1 MPSWGPWSRPT
12 RQHQLPW
19 RIRKL
24 ATKDFLRGS
33 KRRVQFTVILWMDV
47 GESITMFFSD
57 FIQLWFFFLDITTA
71 IQPSVT
77 VEILVMLFISFIYMC
92 VIKWSSY
99 QAQVHFTED
108 TLGRVRYRYDM
119 SECEQV
125 MLFIWESFRFNITC
139 ILEEIHSFNANYYTS
154 ALHRSLFFIFSQHTR
169 IFSMHFFPQ
178 LFLSTL

>member
-1 MPSWGPWSRPT
+1 M
-12 RQHQLPW
+12 LE
-19 RIRKL
+19 
-24 ATKDFLRGS
+24 
-33 KRRVQFTVILWMDV
+33 RVLQCFSLILYSCD
-47 GESITMFFSD
+47 
-57 FIQLWFFFLDITTA
+57 FFFLDITTA

-125 MLFIWESFRFNITC
+125 MLFI
-139 ILEEIHSFNANYYTS
+139 
-154 ALHRSLFFIFSQHTR
+154 
-169 IFSMHFFPQ
+169 
-178 LFLSTL
+178 

>member
-1 MPSWGPWSRPT
+1 MNGC
-12 RQHQLPW
+12 W
-19 RIRKL
+19 REYYNV
-24 ATKDFLRGS
+24 F
-33 KRRVQFTVILWMDV
+33 
-47 GESITMFFSD
+47 
-57 FIQLWFFFLDITTA
+57 LWFYTVVIFFFFDITTA

-119 SECEQV
+119 RGCEQV

-154 ALHRSLFFIFSQHTR
+154 ALHRSLFSYLVNIQGYFRCI
-169 IFSMHFFPQ
+169 FFPNCFWVHCRSSI
-178 LFLSTL
+178 LLVLVLTK

>member
-1 MPSWGPWSRPT
+1 MNGC
-12 RQHQLPW
+12 W
-19 RIRKL
+19 REYYNV
-24 ATKDFLRGS
+24 F
-33 KRRVQFTVILWMDV
+33 
-47 GESITMFFSD
+47 
-57 FIQLWFFFLDITTA
+57 LWFYTVVIFFFDITTA

-119 SECEQV
+119 RGCEQV

-178 LFLSTL
+178 LFLSRYIVDLLFFWYLSSQNN

>member
-1 MPSWGPWSRPT
+1 MPGGDDYSFKQQQYTTLCQSAARWTEFFWPLPPAQTQHAPVPQFWELRKCRILPSWGPWSWPT
-12 RQHQLPW
+12 RQHQLPR

-33 KRRVQFTVILWMDV
+33 ERRVQFTVILWMDV

-57 FIQLWFFFLDITTA
+57 FIQLWFFFFDITTA

-108 TLGRVRYRYDM
+108 TLGRV
-119 SECEQV
+119 
-125 MLFIWESFRFNITC
+125 
-139 ILEEIHSFNANYYTS
+139 
-154 ALHRSLFFIFSQHTR
+154 
-169 IFSMHFFPQ
+169 
-178 LFLSTL
+178 

>member
-1 MPSWGPWSRPT
+1 M
-12 RQHQLPW
+12 LE
-19 RIRKL
+19 
-24 ATKDFLRGS
+24 
-33 KRRVQFTVILWMDV
+33 RVLQCFSLILYSCD
-47 GESITMFFSD
+47 
-57 FIQLWFFFLDITTA
+57 FFFDITTA

-119 SECEQV
+119 RGCEQV

>member
-1 MPSWGPWSRPT
+1 MPSWGPWSRQT
-12 RQHQLPW
+12 RQHQLPR

-57 FIQLWFFFLDITTA
+57 FIQLWFFFFWHYDGYTA
-71 IQPSVT
+71 ECYCRNTGYVIY
-77 VEILVMLFISFIYMC
+77 FFIYMC

-119 SECEQV
+119 RGCEQV